1 MGIEP
6 KDLLS
11 EEFHL
16 ETIAEKRMGGRWTR
30 LSRVRSI
37 DAVVPSVVSATSAV
51 VGTND
56 GAVAI
61 KLPVR

>member
-37 DAVVPSVVSATSAV
+37 DGVTLSNVNLSAATQPMPA
-51 VGTND
+51 
-56 GAVAI
+56 
-61 KLPVR
+61 P